1 MPAKMRED
9 FGYRVKDVSDKSH
22 AELKPDEIYSIFKE
36 EYLNVSRPVE
46 VLEAHFVQGDEIEAM

>member
-22 AELKPDEIYSIFKE
+22 AELKPDESTRSLKRNI
-36 EYLNVSRPVE
+36 
-46 VLEAHFVQGDEIEAM
+46 